1 MKEHERALKALAN
14 RRRLKIIKILKGC
27 RSASVGELAEGIRLS
42 LRSTS
47 RHLRVLSSAR
57 ILENE
62 QVGPHML
69 YRLSDRQPA
78 IAAPVI
84 PLL

>member
-14 RRRLKIIKILKGC
+14 RRRLKIIKILKG
-27 RSASVGELAEGIRLS
+27 RRNASVSELAEGIRLS
-42 LRSTS
+42 FRSTS
-47 RHLRVLSSAR
+47 RHLRVLSSAG

-69 YRLSDRQPA
+69 YRLSDRPPV
-78 IAAPVI
+78 IAAPAI
-84 PLL
+84 RLL

>member
-47 RHLRVLSSAR
+47 RHLRVLSSAG
-57 ILENE
+57 ILEND
-62 QVGPHML
+62 QVGPYML

-78 IAAPVI
+78 TAAPVI